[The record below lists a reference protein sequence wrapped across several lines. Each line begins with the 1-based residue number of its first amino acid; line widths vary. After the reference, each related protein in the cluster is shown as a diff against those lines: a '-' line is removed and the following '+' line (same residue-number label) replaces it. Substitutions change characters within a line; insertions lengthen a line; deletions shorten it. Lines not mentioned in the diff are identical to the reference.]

1 MNRARLRVTITK
13 RQLLNF
19 FVLLLFIILAGGN
32 TANPDIGN
40 YKYGYRLMNTIS
52 EGSWFYY
59 YLRNLF
65 VGAGISFEYFRLFL
79 YAMGFCVLSIAN
91 KKLTNGSTFTYI
103 FYGISLLLIDSTQTY
118 NFVGLC
124 FLYLAVAYLISGV
137 KRSRLLF
144 VLLLVVA
151 SGFHI
156 VFLFYIPFVFFYN
169 RTDTKQLTKLYIWVM
184 AIVLLVSTVVSL
196 TGLASLMTRVFDFTG
211 LSSYQGYLVSRTRYG
226 HFYPMMTHLVCCLF
240 TYVFYKKA
248 TNAEKQGGDME
259 RICFLL
265 CLYGIFA
272 FPFFRFQL
280 SFGRLTRNLALLP
293 CISGIY
299 FSTRGNILVRRNIV
313 IVLLLLACFL
323 GYFSTYSSYMEQ
335 IVVPFFHNNWI
346 LGLHQ

>member
-1 MNRARLRVTITK
+1 MNRTRLRVTISR

-19 FVLLLFIILAGGN
+19 IVLLMFILLAGGN
-32 TANPDIGN
+32 TVNPDIAN
-40 YKYGYRLMNTIS
+40 YKYGYKLMNTIS
-52 EGSWFYY
+52 EGSWLYY
-59 YLRNLF
+59 YIRNFF

-91 KKLTNGSTFTYI
+91 KKLTNGSTLTYI

-124 FLYLAVAYLISGV
+124 FLYLAVACLITGV
-137 KRSRLLF
+137 KTGRLLF
-144 VLLLVVA
+144 VLFLVVA

-156 VFLFYIPFVFFYN
+156 VFLFYIPFVFIYS
-169 RTDTKQLTKLYIWVM
+169 RTDTKQLTKLYMWVM
-184 AIVLLVSTVVSL
+184 VIVLLVSTVVSL
-196 TGLASLMTRVFDFTG
+196 TGLASLMTRVLDFAG
-211 LSSYQGYLVSRTRYG
+211 LNSYQGYFASRTRYG
-226 HFYPMMTHLVCCLF
+226 HYYPMMTHLVCCLF
-240 TYVFYKKA
+240 TYVFYKK
-248 TNAEKQGGDME
+248 TSNTESRSGDME

-280 SFGRLTRNLALLP
+280 SISRLTRNLALLP
-293 CISGIY
+293 CISGIH
-299 FSTRGNILVRRNIV
+299 FSSRENILARRNIV